1 MDVFGPYLDA
11 YIAELSE
18 GGMSPSSASN
28 VRKFVR
34 AFLTRCPPRSPSEIT
49 AEVMADVS
57 VTMENDSMREPY
69 IRSCLIHTGRFLKF
83 ITGLNPYN
91 GIDPS
96 SKEDWFV
103 GHMGEFLFGD
113 QLEAYLD
120 SLRLNGLTEESL
132 RRKRIHAVIC
142 CRILTKEKD
151 ILFLSQ
157 VDEPCYWYLESL
169 MKDLCKPVRDKILFD
184 FDSFV
189 KFCCQES
196 LLRKFRKRRFPV
208 KEFENTPEWQEF
220 MRLAEAYREDME
232 ERGMR
237 PRSVSGTMYSIIEGY
252 QLICTRFGPVP
263 PKDVDYHHIRELRK
277 TMKGLKQRTMRIYL
291 GRLGKMLEFHFGIN
305 PYEKANLLWSPETV
319 ERTWIFKDQWRV
331 LWSSADAT
339 ERLVLALAGG
349 MGLRRF
355 EIAGLK
361 LSDIHGSSVTLG
373 GKGSGPYGKVV
384 EKAIPAPVQRCIS
397 EYLAVR
403 ESIIDEYGDFSQ
415 GNLLVM
421 DRKRAGA
428 PATTRFVETVLQR
441 LCQRT
446 RITMT
451 CHTLRRYY
459 CMALVDAGID
469 MDTVRR
475 MMRHESIETTFNCY
489 VYADPRKIDAAT
501 AAVEDAVFA

>member
-1 MDVFGPYLDA
+1 MKVFGPLLEA
-11 YIAELSE
+11 YARELE
-18 GGMSPSSASN
+18 DGGKTHSATEN
-28 VRKFVR
+28 ITKRIR
-34 AFLTRCPPRSPSEIT
+34 AFLARCPPMNPEEIT
-49 AEVMADVS
+49 PAVMTGVLS
-57 VTMENDSMREPY
+57 TMINDGITPAICRQNMQ
-69 IRSCLIHTGRFLKF
+69 LTGRFLKF
-83 ITGLNPYN
+83 VTGANPYSV
-91 GIDPS
+91 ISPDT
-96 SKEDWFV
+96 KEDWFV

-113 QLEAYLD
+113 QLQAFID
-120 SLRLNGLTEESL
+120 SLRLNGLSEESI
-132 RRKRIHAVIC
+132 RRKRIHATIC
-142 CRILTKEKD
+142 CRILTKEKE
-151 ILFLSQ
+151 ILFMSQ
-157 VDEPCYWYLESL
+157 VDETCYWYLESL
-169 MKDLCKPVRDKILFD
+169 MNNLCKPVRDKILFD
-184 FDSFV
+184 FDGFV

-196 LLRKFRKRRFPV
+196 LLKRFRKRRFPV
-208 KEFENTPEWQEF
+208 KEFEGTPEWQEF
-220 MRLAEAYREDME
+220 MTLAEAYREDME

-263 PKDVDYHHIRELRK
+263 PRDVDYHHIREIRK

-319 ERTWIFKDQWRV
+319 ARTWIFKDQWRV

-373 GKGSGPYGKVV
+373 GKGSGPCGKVV

-421 DRKRAGA
+421 DHVRAGA
-428 PATTRFVETVLQR
+428 PATIRFVETVLQR